1 MFGNDREG
9 MRRYYRQC
17 WQRFQAKQP
26 LDPLAQQVAQVVAEH
41 PEYHALLTSDERA
54 IQYDYLPEQG
64 ETNPFLHMGLHL
76 ALREQAATDR
86 PLGIAAIYQRLT
98 ATFGTLEAEHRMME
112 CLAESLWL
120 AQRDNVAPDETRY
133 LEALRRLG

>member
-1 MFGNDREG
+1 MFGNDRDG

-17 WQRFQAKQP
+17 WQQFQAKQP
-26 LDPLAQQVAQVVAEH
+26 LDPLARQIAQVVAEH
-41 PEYHALLTSDERA
+41 PEYHPLLASDERA
-54 IQYDYLPEQG
+54 VQHDYSPERG

-76 ALREQAATDR
+76 ALREQAAADR
-86 PLGIAAIYQRLT
+86 PLGMAAVYQRLT